1 MKRGQGEMRE
11 RERRVVNMC
20 MYIVM
25 NAVNRNS
32 KSLLSRNTG
41 NTFRNSESSMSRN
54 FSLDTH
60 VYKDVH

>member
-1 MKRGQGEMRE
+1 
-11 RERRVVNMC
+11 MC

-32 KSLLSRNTG
+32 KSILSRNTG